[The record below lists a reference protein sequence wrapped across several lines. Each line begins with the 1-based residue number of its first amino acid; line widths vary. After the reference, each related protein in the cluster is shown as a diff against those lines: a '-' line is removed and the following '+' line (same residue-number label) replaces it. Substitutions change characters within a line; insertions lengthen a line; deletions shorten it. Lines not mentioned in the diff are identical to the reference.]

1 MSLSEQL
8 EQMRMRMNELAKQE
22 SNLVSTLDDALRATD
37 QQLLQDVRRLSAE
50 HEARRSSILGE
61 LQALATRLNGFP
73 SQAQQL
79 PPASAFPPGLFA
91 APADG
96 RRYLDAPDWRQR
108 SAEIQTALQNMGT
121 RGHDPT
127 H

>member
-37 QQLLQDVRRLSAE
+37 QQLLQDVRRLTAE

-79 PPASAFPPGLFA
+79 PPTSAFPPGLFS